1 MKDFLKNFA
10 LIDKG
15 FSELNPVNCGEQ
27 ICDAGHSFGPA
38 IRKYTLIHH
47 VLSGKGKI
55 ENASGT
61 YEVTKGEAFIINPG
75 EITVYTA
82 DNDDPWHYIWIGF
95 DGKASER
102 FATLPTVIKSY
113 GSIFKEMMT
122 ADEYGD
128 TTEEFLSGKLFELY
142 AKLFSGNS
150 DKEDYLLKIINYVNT
165 YYNND
170 CDVSDIANALNL
182 ERHYLSRLFKQKT
195 GKTLKNYITEKRMEE
210 AKKLL
215 AEGNSVSHSAIMCGY
230 KDPFLFSKSFKKLY
244 GISPNEWKN
253 DIK

>member
-1 MKDFLKNFA
+1 MKEYLKNIA

-15 FSELNPVNCGEQ
+15 FAEINPVNCGEEK
-27 ICDAGHSFGPA
+27 CASGHTFGPA

-55 ENASGT
+55 TNDSGT

-75 EITVYTA
+75 EVTVYTA
-82 DNDDPWHYIWIGF
+82 DADDPWHYIWIGF
-95 DGKASER
+95 DGSKSTR
-102 FATLPTVIKSY
+102 FASLPTVINSY
-113 GSIFKEMMT
+113 GNIFREMMS
-122 ADEYGD
+122 AEEYGD
-128 TTEEFLSGKLFELY
+128 TAEEFLSGKIFELY

-150 DKEDYLLKIINYVNT
+150 NKEDYLLKIENYVNT

-170 CDVSDIANALNL
+170 CDVSDIANVLNL
-182 ERHYLSRLFKQKT
+182 ERHYLSRMFRQKT
-195 GKTLKNYITEKRMEE
+195 GKTLKSYITEKRMEE

-215 AEGNSVSHSAIMCGY
+215 ADGYTIAYSALMFGY
-230 KDPFLFSKSFKKLY
+230 KDQFLFSKAFKKMY

-253 DIK
+253 NL

>member
-1 MKDFLKNFA
+1 MKGYLKNIA

-15 FSELNPVNCGEQ
+15 FAEINPVNCGEEK
-27 ICDAGHSFGPA
+27 CASGHTFGPA

-55 ENASGT
+55 TNDSGT

-75 EITVYTA
+75 EVTVYTA
-82 DNDDPWHYIWIGF
+82 DADDPWHYIWIGF
-95 DGKASER
+95 DGSKSTR
-102 FATLPTVIKSY
+102 FASLPTVINSY
-113 GSIFKEMMT
+113 GNIFKEMMS
-122 ADEYGD
+122 AEEYGD
-128 TTEEFLSGKLFELY
+128 TAEEFLSGKIFELY

-150 DKEDYLLKIINYVNT
+150 DKEDYLLKITNYVNT

-170 CDVSDIANALNL
+170 CDVSDIAKVLNL
-182 ERHYLSRLFKQKT
+182 ERHYLSRLFRQKT
-195 GKTLKNYITEKRMEE
+195 GKTLKSFITEKRMEE

-215 AEGNSVSHSAIMCGY
+215 ADGCTIAYSALMCGY
-230 KDPFLFSKSFKKLY
+230 KDQFLFSKTFKKMY

-253 DIK
+253 NL